1 MAGGTNDTMAGVKR
15 FDVKPA
21 NQAAAV
27 RGSEGPQPGA
37 EPRRDLAVS
46 NC

>member
-21 NQAAAV
+21 NQAVAMRTAKAGRKTQDRAV
-27 RGSEGPQPGA
+27 
-37 EPRRDLAVS
+37 V
-46 NC
+46 